1 MKLFLFIYCI
11 VIFSDMTAHAT
22 STQTCM
28 PDTIP
33 ASTSE
38 SQLIDNGDG
47 TITDIRTSLIW
58 KKCLEGANGV
68 SCEIGLPSVFTWQ
81 AALEQPVIVN
91 SNGGFAGYIDWRL
104 PNIRELFSIV
114 EEQCS
119 FPAINLNRFPNANS
133 SVWSGTPYDDN
144 CARIVGFTSGDSG
157 YAYRYSN
164 NLMVRLVRGGNL
176 DEGPLPC
183 GGPQEEAGK
192 DTSEI
197 HFYNMGTNSG
207 SFQFDYETYSIKDR
221 IIIKHDNLQIFDTG
235 CVGESKTVTINFSGS
250 SPVISVEVIPNC
262 AGSSGT
268 KWTYTVHCPN

>member
-1 MKLFLFIYCI
+1 MKTYCLLFCCILFAAGVPAEHICKTN
-11 VIFSDMTAHAT
+11 S
-22 STQTCM
+22 
-28 PDTIP
+28 IP
-33 ASTSE
+33 ASTPD
-38 SQLIDNGDG
+38 SQLIDNGD
-47 TITDIRTSLIW
+47 TVTDSKTGLMW
-58 KKCLEGANGV
+58 KKCVEGLSGTHCENG
-68 SCEIGLPSVFTWQ
+68 SADSFTWQ
-81 AALEQPVIVN
+81 QALQQPRTVN
-91 SNGGFAGYIDWRL
+91 NAGGFADYTDWRL
-104 PNIRELFSIV
+104 PNINELISIV

-119 FPAINLNRFPNANS
+119 DPAINLSRFPNTPS
-133 SVWSGTPYDDN
+133 SVVWSGSPVAVSDY
-144 CARIVGFTSGDSG
+144 AWSVGFGSGSSDFSIRDTSIS
-157 YAYRYSN
+157 
-164 NLMVRLVRGGNL
+164 VRLVRGGNL

-197 HFYNMGTNSG
+197 HSYNMGTNSG

-250 SPVISVEVIPNC
+250 NPVISVEVIPNC